1 MSEKNNEVKGNNEW
15 KERDIGALWKREGK
29 GQRYLSGKLTVKG
42 EQVDIVVFV
51 NKFKE
56 KENQPDFRVYYSKP
70 RDEGGSAGQSSPSP
84 ETPSMDSDLPS
95 MLQ

>member
-1 MSEKNNEVKGNNEW
+1 MTENNAENTTNNEW

-29 GQRYLSGKLTVKG
+29 GQRYLSGKLTIKG
-42 EQVDIVVFV
+42 EAVDVVVFV

-56 KENQPDFRVYYSKP
+56 KDNQPDFRVYKSKP
-70 RDEGGSAGQSSPSP
+70 REGDTGSA
-84 ETPSMDSDLPS
+84 SMDSDLPS